1 MASDPHNDLSDEE
14 LADLARLAD
23 GTLSAE
29 RRAEVEARA
38 AASPE
43 LSRALETQAV
53 AVDALQRANRDPGAP
68 ARLRAQLERGQSRR
82 SRRRP
87 DAWTW
92 RGALAA
98 GAAAVLALAL

>member
-1 MASDPHNDLSDEE
+1 MASDPHDNLSDEE

-23 GTLSAE
+23 GTLPAD

-38 AASPE
+38 AASRE
-43 LSRALETQAV
+43 LARARATRAV
-53 AVDALQRANRDPGAP
+53 ALDALQRATRDPGAR
-68 ARLRAQLERGQSRR
+68 ARLRAQLERGQNRRGRR
-82 SRRRP
+82 SPRAR
-87 DAWTW
+87 TW